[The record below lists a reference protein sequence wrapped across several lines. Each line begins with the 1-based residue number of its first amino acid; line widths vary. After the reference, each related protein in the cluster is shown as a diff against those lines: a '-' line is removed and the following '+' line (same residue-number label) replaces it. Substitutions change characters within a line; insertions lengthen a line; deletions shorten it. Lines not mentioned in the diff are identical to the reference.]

1 MLVWYSTKANWVYHD
16 AEVSTVNPR
25 GLELAIWKHTVQ
37 LWIHQRKRAAPIS
50 AWCFIHKLIP
60 GKIWFSC
67 ACLGQLAGH
76 TRKRKAEEA
85 WFRGMCLHCSYCS
98 DLANLC
104 ICHAKGLMGLHDNL
118 WQCEVVDAGS
128 RSCFSVLSGKSS
140 KLRCLSLATPA
151 TSTSFGPP
159 GQFLVVA
166 SRDSAVWTSLHTRF
180 VTVWSFQLCERAGE
194 IMTFAL
200 KMKNSLLPGRAR
212 IEKEAI
218 REALWLCLP
227 PLIVYCPSST
237 IQIRNDW
244 KPVAPPPTFHWTCF
258 AHYEKSWRAHKP
270 TISQNDRWC
279 SNGLQS
285 FRSNETICSKF
296 CYFHITIY
304 SLLRQINQ

>member
-1 MLVWYSTKANWVYHD
+1 MKAYSTIVDTSKKARSSNFCLMFHSQVDTRRDLILLCVLGPTCWTYTQK
-16 AEVSTVNPR
+16 ES
-25 GLELAIWKHTVQ
+25 WKGMVPWHVAS
-37 LWIHQRKRAAPIS
+37 LLVLFRLGKPVHMSCKR
-50 AWCFIHKLIP
+50 
-60 GKIWFSC
+60 
-67 ACLGQLAGH
+67 
-76 TRKRKAEEA
+76 T
-85 WFRGMCLHCSYCS
+85 
-98 DLANLC
+98 
-104 ICHAKGLMGLHDNL
+104 KGIMGLHDNL

-194 IMTFAL
+194 TMTFAL